1 MLPPIRG
8 GGITKQTEA
17 YTRRSH
23 AVTEWR
29 GQWIALLKVVP
40 LTGPLDGG
48 TLVTI
53 EGTNLG
59 RSLDQVESAVTVA
72 GVKCEVIPEKY
83 IVSHQ

>member
-1 MLPPIRG
+1 M
-8 GGITKQTEA
+8 
-17 YTRRSH
+17 
-23 AVTEWR
+23 
-29 GQWIALLKVVP
+29 
-40 LTGPLDGG
+40 TGPLDGG

>member
-1 MLPPIRG
+1 L
-8 GGITKQTEA
+8 Q
-17 YTRRSH
+17 
-23 AVTEWR
+23 
-29 GQWIALLKVVP
+29 VVP

-53 EGTNLG
+53 QGTNLG
-59 RSLDQVESAVTVA
+59 RSLEQVESSVTVA